1 MKAVIVSKP
10 GGAEQLKLGET
21 AVPIPKENEILVK
34 VHDAALNRADIL
46 QREGKYPPPAGA
58 SKLPGLEIAGE
69 VYSIGTS
76 VKKWKTGDKVF
87 GLLPG
92 GGYAE
97 FAVINEQ
104 MANKIPANLSYEE
117 AASIPEVFLTAYQA
131 LAWLA
136 RLEKGERIL
145 IHAGASGVGLAAI
158 QIAGIIGAEIFITA
172 SAAKHEICR
181 KMGAQHTIDYKTEDF
196 AVRIKELTDSK
207 GVDVIIDF
215 IAGPYFSRNLDSLA
229 RDGRLV
235 LLATLGGGKTT
246 DADIRQILTKRL
258 TIIGSTLRSRT
269 IDYQIKLNEDF
280 MNFAHDKFQN
290 GLLKPVID
298 RIFDWK
304 DAADAHRV
312 MEANTNMGKLV
323 LKISD

>member
-1 MKAVIVSKP
+1 
-10 GGAEQLKLGET
+10 
-21 AVPIPKENEILVK
+21 
-34 VHDAALNRADIL
+34 
-46 QREGKYPPPAGA
+46 
-58 SKLPGLEIAGE
+58 
-69 VYSIGTS
+69 
-76 VKKWKTGDKVF
+76 
-87 GLLPG
+87 
-92 GGYAE
+92 
-97 FAVINEQ
+97 
-104 MANKIPANLSYEE
+104 KIPANLSYEE

-181 KMGAQHTIDYKTEDF
+181 KLGAQHTIDYKTEDF

-258 TIIGSTLRSRT
+258 TIMGSTLRSRT

>member
-1 MKAVIVSKP
+1 MKAVIVNKP
-10 GGAEQLKLGET
+10 GGAEQLKLGERT
-21 AVPIPKENEILVK
+21 TPIPKENEILVK
-34 VHDAALNRADIL
+34 VYAAALNRADIL

-58 SKLPGLEIAGE
+58 SEILGLEIAGQ
-69 VYSIGTS
+69 VYSAGTR
-76 VKKWKTGDKVF
+76 VKKWKPGDKVF
-87 GLLPG
+87 GLIPG

-131 LAWLA
+131 LVWLA
-136 RLEKGERIL
+136 HLKKGEKIL
-145 IHAGASGVGLAAI
+145 IHAGASGVGSAAI
-158 QIAGIIGAEIFITA
+158 QIAGITGAEIFITA

-181 KMGAQHTIDYKTEDF
+181 KLGAQHTIDYKTEDF
-196 AVRIKELTDSK
+196 AVRIKELTENK

-215 IAGPYFSRNLDSLA
+215 IAGPYFSKNLDSLS
-229 RDGRLV
+229 RDGRLI
-235 LLATLGGGKTT
+235 LLATLGGGKAG

-258 TIIGSTLRSRT
+258 TVIGSTLRSRT
-269 IDYQIKLNEDF
+269 IDYQIKLNEDLI
-280 MNFAHDKFQN
+280 NFAYDKFQN

-304 DAADAHRV
+304 DTAEAHRV
-312 MEANTNMGKLV
+312 MEENKNMGKLV
-323 LKISD
+323 LKISG